1 MKKTHADS
9 CDGVTRIDSGQ
20 ATPQHGRPAVN
31 PHDAFPEG
39 IIRLARSVPDLQGQ
53 AAQQYKPVVDDIL
66 RTRSRDIR
74 HIEHTLDGLLD
85 FCAHEDVLRMYKDLC
100 RHYWDID
107 LVATTG
113 YINAYREYWDS
124 DAQEGQP

>member
-1 MKKTHADS
+1 MSDDTM
-9 CDGVTRIDSGQ
+9 Q
-20 ATPQHGRPAVN
+20 A
-31 PHDAFPEG
+31 
-39 IIRLARSVPDLQGQ
+39 IRTLAGSMQNLQRQ

-66 RTRSRDIR
+66 RTRSRDTQ

-85 FCAHEDVLRMYKDLC
+85 FCGHEPALQLYKQLC

-107 LVATTG
+107 PTATVD

-124 DAQEGQP
+124 DAREGQS